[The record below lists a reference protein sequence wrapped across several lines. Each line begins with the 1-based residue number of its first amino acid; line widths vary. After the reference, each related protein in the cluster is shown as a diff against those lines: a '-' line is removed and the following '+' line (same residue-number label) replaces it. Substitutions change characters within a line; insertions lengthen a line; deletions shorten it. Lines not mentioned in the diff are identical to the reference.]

1 MSSGTVTLAN
11 LKLQGS
17 DNVAFVDFSSAT
29 ALKLYDGHRLVMRD
43 SSGKRKMGCVHYN
56 ASDTPFVNLTYASAG
71 SSGITVA
78 DNDNLD
84 YGTGNFFGGV
94 LASLPDYTPSAE
106 VILDHKHDGAN
117 GRIFSVQTNGKLRL
131 TINGTNYDSTVATGL
146 TDGTQHFLSYS
157 VTRETATVAGSI
169 LFGVDGVTLG
179 TSVSITAGAPAT
191 VSNASSQYIMGT
203 SAIRSACAVI
213 KFYSYNRALSAA
225 EVLSLY
231 QSGVATADQWGSQ
244 TAKYTSDFSAGDDG
258 WTASQGAVS
267 GNIDSIGGLNDWLRF
282 TVNNVNGLHYIKKS
296 YPAALTVGKKYRL
309 SFKYYIPSTNSNL
322 VKIDVYI
329 GDNQEISEY
338 LTTLDAATSY
348 SIEFTL
354 ASSQTQY
361 RIWCAATELTFQDA
375 GGDDVFYIK
384 DFVVTQ
390 IGATLDLEPAGIGA
404 ASWTDSS
411 SNGLN
416 ASYPA
421 AGFSPYPV
429 GNGVRITSVSGGA
442 TYSWEGTDLGFN
454 TEDASGYT
462 YTLDP
467 HTGFKRTRG
476 IRRYRDANGVERIIY
491 Y

>member
-1 MSSGTVTLAN
+1 MKHFLSVLLITLC
-11 LKLQGS
+11 LI
-17 DNVAFVDFSSAT
+17 AFV
-29 ALKLYDGHRLVMRD
+29 
-43 SSGKRKMGCVHYN
+43 
-56 ASDTPFVNLTYASAG
+56 TPADAFHGVRMDYAAAD

-84 YGTGNFFGGV
+84 YATGNFFGGV
-94 LASLPDYTPSAE
+94 LATIPDYTPSAE
-106 VILDHKHDGAN
+106 VVLDTKHDGSN
-117 GRIFSVQTNGKLRL
+117 GRTFSIQTNGKLRL
-131 TINGTNYDSTVATGL
+131 TINANNYDSTVATGL

-157 VTRETATVAGSI
+157 VTRETESVAGSVR
-169 LFGVDGVTLG
+169 FEVDGVTLG
-179 TSVSITAGAPAT
+179 TAVTITAGAPAT
-191 VSNASSQYIMGT
+191 VSNAVAQYILGT
-203 SAIRSACAVI
+203 SDKREAGTVS

-225 EVLSLY
+225 EVSALY
-231 QSGVATADQWGSQ
+231 ASGSPATADRCGSQ

-282 TVNNVNGLHYIKKS
+282 TVNNVNGLHYINKS

-329 GDNQEISEY
+329 GDNQEISGY

-361 RIWCAATELTFQDA
+361 RIWCGATGLTFQDA

-421 AGFSPYPV
+421 
-429 GNGVRITSVSGGA
+429 
-442 TYSWEGTDLGFN
+442 
-454 TEDASGYT
+454 SGYSLF
-462 YTLDP
+462 Y
-467 HTGFKRTRG
+467 
-476 IRRYRDANGVERIIY
+476 NGQRNLLGVGQ
-491 Y
+491 